1 MVASN
6 IFTDSLPYTHCGYN
20 PPLIVRFSIDA
31 PCFFWL
37 PLIRIKQRLRQN
49 DLPLVLSE
57 GRFWKF
63 LLIPA
68 RFFRMKA
75 NIEIDLRLIV
85 LREAMP
91 AVVTELCRKA
101 CGIAT

>member
-1 MVASN
+1 MPRPVWGQATIPPVWWPLIPLRTRYPTLS
-6 IFTDSLPYTHCGYN
+6 CGYN

-31 PCFFWL
+31 PCFLFWL

-49 DLPLVLSE
+49 DLPLVLPE

-68 RFFRMKA
+68 Q
-75 NIEIDLRLIV
+75 LLV
-85 LREAMP
+85 
-91 AVVTELCRKA
+91 
-101 CGIAT
+101 